1 MDATNVNGG
10 IVRLNVGGKLFETT
24 VQTLCKE
31 PDSFLARF
39 CEIDGMQ
46 PRVKDASGAFFI
58 DRDPRYFRVILNYL
72 RSSSVDLEGNISLE
86 TLLAE
91 ADFYC
96 LRGLAKRLEDMRS
109 SSMAK
114 E

>member
-1 MDATNVNGG
+1 MDDMNATGG
-10 IVRLNVGGKLFETT
+10 IVRLNVGGKIFATT
-24 VQTLCKE
+24 AQTLCKE

-46 PRVKDASGAFFI
+46 PSVKDTSGAFFI
-58 DRDPRYFRVILNYL
+58 DRDPHYFRIILNYL
-72 RSSSVDLEGNISLE
+72 RSDSVDLEDSVSLE

-96 LRGLAKRLEDMRS
+96 LDGLTKRLDELRGAEAPDM
-109 SSMAK
+109 
-114 E
+114 